1 MARTASG
8 EITQGGP
15 QGLISDEAFN
25 QLVSALITPP
35 PGPATN
41 SIPGGAIGRSSS
53 GKIKQQPI
61 TQEHLDQADE
71 ATKQTMLAIL
81 ADKMGI
87 DIRAS
92 LLGGTPGNSIPGSG
106 VSGRSAAGTIT
117 QQAAPARPDIP
128 PVDQQLQDL
137 MPQSDQAVPTPTP
150 VESPSTPAT
159 SATSSTVQAKKL
171 KPGELDKSPT
181 ILAKYSAPNDII
193 ATVDSN
199 GQLNLSNTAQNTGAK
214 IIQINKEQ
222 ADIQKQ
228 MDAITKEEDLNT
240 REALLGKFHA
250 DQVEQQTEALTTFRA
265 KAEQQLG
272 ITQLRGQLAA
282 SIARDQASPNYR
294 LFNGIDSPGTEHI
307 RRLVQQSESQVEK
320 VTQEMAM
327 ADPTFR
333 RRNTEITDFIGM
345 QQKQIMQMMN
355 KQASGDQRTEQKQQD
370 RAAKVEA
377 AASVLTPIGME
388 IVQSR
393 NPELAT
399 NPESIKDL
407 AYNLMTT
414 PATKLEAQM
423 LLAMPDNLSVYQA
436 AAMGATMADPYIAK
450 KQQELTGDLPE
461 QTLSDLK
468 QVRTMVTPAGEAM
481 LSDAMQKY
489 GTPKMRE
496 EWKMQKASRML
507 ASKTTEG
514 RHQQQL
520 QLMGNAIYLKSAE
533 KAARFYNQ
541 VNSWKPVNGVSLYDL
556 PDVKELLEKNKS
568 VSMQEMFQA
577 YVGSAPKEL
586 KAARFEELK
595 KIAVGNVKSLNAG
608 MYGQVT
614 REDMLEAKMTSYLLA
629 DRFNTRSESEAG
641 LAGRADLTNP
651 IDIFGSLQ

>member
-15 QGLISDEAFN
+15 QGLITDEAFN
-25 QLVSALITPP
+25 QLVNALITPP
-35 PGPATN
+35 PGPTTN
-41 SIPGGAIGRSSS
+41 SIPGRVISRSSS
-53 GKIKQQPI
+53 GKIRQQPI
-61 TQEHLDQADE
+61 TQEHLNQADE
-71 ATKQTMLAIL
+71 ATKQAMLAIL

-87 DIRAS
+87 DIRES
-92 LLGGTPGNSIPGSG
+92 LAKG
-106 VSGRSAAGTIT
+106 
-117 QQAAPARPDIP
+117 QAL
-128 PVDQQLQDL
+128 DQQLQSVEGKTFRAENEKNAL
-137 MPQSDQAVPTPTP
+137 EAKLQELTQQENAVTPSSSP
-150 VESPSTPAT
+150 IESPSPQNASPAAQPT
-159 SATSSTVQAKKL
+159 KL

-222 ADIQKQ
+222 TDIQKQ

-240 REALLGKFHA
+240 REALLSKFHA
-250 DQVEQQTEALTTFRA
+250 DQVEQQTQSLTTFRA

-272 ITQLRGQLAA
+272 ITQLRGQLAEG
-282 SIARDQASPNYR
+282 IRTDQADPNYKYYR
-294 LFNGIDSPGTEHI
+294 TDSQSTLRI
-307 RRLVQQSESQVEK
+307 RQMLQQSESQVEK

-399 NPESIKDL
+399 NPESLKDL

-414 PATKLEAQM
+414 PATKLEARI

-468 QVRTMVTPAGEAM
+468 QIRTMVTPAGEAM

-489 GTPKMRE
+489 GTPRMRE

-507 ASKTTEG
+507 ASKTAEG
-514 RHQQQL
+514 RRQQQL

-533 KAARFYNQ
+533 KAARFYSQ

-556 PDVKELLEKNKS
+556 PEVKDLLEKNKS

-577 YVGSAPKEL
+577 YVGNAPKEL
-586 KAARFEELK
+586 KAARHQQLQD
-595 KIAVGNVKSLNAG
+595 IAVGNAKSLNAG
-608 MYGQVT
+608 MYGQIIPL
-614 REDMLEAKMTSYLLA
+614 DDLKNKMTSYLLEDA
-629 DRFNTRSESEAG
+629 YRDQGFGMPDFS
-641 LAGRADLTNP
+641 NP
-651 IDIFGSLQ
+651 FSTP

>member
-15 QGLISDEAFN
+15 QGLISDDAFN
-25 QLVSALITPP
+25 QLVSALTTPP

-53 GKIKQQPI
+53 GKIKQMPI

-71 ATKQTMLAIL
+71 ATKQAMLAIL

-92 LLGGTPGNSIPGSG
+92 LAGGTSATSIPGG
-106 VSGRSAAGTIT
+106 AVSGRSAAGAIT
-117 QQAAPARPDIP
+117 QQPPPAEAVSDPQL
-128 PVDQQLQDL
+128 QQLLQ
-137 MPQSDQAVPTPTP
+137 QSTDPTPAPVETPVPTPTA
-150 VESPSTPAT
+150 SPAT
-159 SATSSTVQAKKL
+159 SPAQSKSL
-171 KPGELDKSPT
+171 KPGQLDKSPT

-193 ATVDSN
+193 ANVDSR
-199 GQLNLSNTAQNTGAK
+199 GQLSLSNTAAATSAK
-214 IIQINKEQ
+214 VIQINKEQ
-222 ADIQKQ
+222 TDIQNQ
-228 MDAITKEEDLNT
+228 MDLIKKEEDLST
-240 REALLGKFHA
+240 REALLNKFHA
-250 DQVEQQTEALTTFRA
+250 DQVEQQTQSLTTFRA

-272 ITQLRGQLAA
+272 ITQLRRQLAEGV
-282 SIARDQASPNYR
+282 RTDQADPNYQYYKT
-294 LFNGIDSPGTEHI
+294 DSQSTLRI
-307 RRLVQQSESQVEK
+307 RQMLQQSESQVEK

-355 KQASGDQRTEQKQQD
+355 RQASGEQKSEQRQQRQQI
-370 RAAKVEA
+370 RAEKIDA
-377 AASVLTPIGME
+377 AASVLSPIGME
-388 IVQSR
+388 IIQSR

-399 NPESIKDL
+399 NPENVKEL

-436 AAMGATMADPYIAK
+436 AVMGATMADPYIAK

-461 QTLSDLK
+461 QTLKDLK
-468 QVRTMVTPAGEAM
+468 QVRTWVTPAGEEQYGE
-481 LSDAMQKY
+481 AMQAY

-496 EWKMQKASRML
+496 EWKMQKGSRML
-507 ASKTTEG
+507 ASKTAEG
-514 RHQQQL
+514 RHQQQA

-533 KAARFYNQ
+533 KAARFYSQ

-556 PDVKELLEKNKS
+556 LEIKPLLEKNKS

-577 YVGSAPKEL
+577 YVVNAPKEVR
-586 KAARFEELK
+586 AARHQQLQD
-595 KIAVGNVKSLNAG
+595 IALGNAKSLNAG
-608 MYGQVT
+608 MYGQIIPLDT
-614 REDMLEAKMTSYLLA
+614 LKNKMTSYLLENA
-629 DRFNTRSESEAG
+629 YRGQGFGMPDFS
-641 LAGRADLTNP
+641 NP
-651 IDIFGSLQ
+651 FSTP

>member
-1 MARTASG
+1 MARTVSG
-8 EITQGGP
+8 KISQPQQQGPIT
-15 QGLISDEAFN
+15 DEAFN
-25 QLVSALITPP
+25 QLVNALTTPP
-35 PGPATN
+35 PGPSTN
-41 SIPGGAIGRSSS
+41 SIPGRVISRSSS
-53 GKIKQQPI
+53 GKIRQQPI
-61 TQEHLDQADE
+61 TQEHLNQADE
-71 ATKQTMLAIL
+71 ATKQAMLAIL

-87 DIRAS
+87 DIRES
-92 LLGGTPGNSIPGSG
+92 LAKG
-106 VSGRSAAGTIT
+106 
-117 QQAAPARPDIP
+117 QAL
-128 PVDQQLQDL
+128 DQQLQSVEGKTFRAENEKNVL
-137 MPQSDQAVPTPTP
+137 EAKLQELTQQEREVTSPPASSAPQST
-150 VESPSTPAT
+150 SPSTPAAQPT
-159 SATSSTVQAKKL
+159 KL

-181 ILAKYSAPNDII
+181 VLAKYSAPNDII

-240 REALLGKFHA
+240 REALLSKFHA
-250 DQVEQQTEALTTFRA
+250 DQVEQQTQSLTAFRA

-272 ITQLRGQLAA
+272 ITQLRGQLAEG
-282 SIARDQASPNYR
+282 IRTDQADPNYKYYR
-294 LFNGIDSPGTEHI
+294 TDSQSTLRI
-307 RRLVQQSESQVEK
+307 RQMLQYSESQVER

-355 KQASGDQRTEQKQQD
+355 RQASGEQKSALQAEK
-370 RAAKVEA
+370 RAEKVDA

-481 LSDAMQKY
+481 LNDAMQKY

-496 EWKMQKASRML
+496 EWKMQKGTRML
-507 ASKTTEG
+507 ASKTAEG

-520 QLMGNAIYLKSAE
+520 QLMGTAIYLKSAE
-533 KAARFYNQ
+533 KAARFYSQ

-556 PDVKELLEKNKS
+556 PEVKDLLEKNKS

-577 YVGSAPKEL
+577 YVGNAPKEL

>member
-1 MARTASG
+1 MARTVSG
-8 EITQGGP
+8 KISQPQQQGPIT
-15 QGLISDEAFN
+15 DEAFN
-25 QLVSALITPP
+25 QLVNALTTPP
-35 PGPATN
+35 PGPSTN
-41 SIPGGAIGRSSS
+41 SIPGRVISRSSS
-53 GKIKQQPI
+53 GKIRQQPI

-71 ATKQTMLAIL
+71 ATKQAMLAIL

-87 DIRAS
+87 DIRES
-92 LLGGTPGNSIPGSG
+92 LAKG
-106 VSGRSAAGTIT
+106 
-117 QQAAPARPDIP
+117 QAL
-128 PVDQQLQDL
+128 DQQLQSVEGKTFRAENEKNAL
-137 MPQSDQAVPTPTP
+137 EAKLQELTQQEREVTPPPASSAPQST
-150 VESPSTPAT
+150 SPSTPAAQPT
-159 SATSSTVQAKKL
+159 KL
-171 KPGELDKSPT
+171 KPRELDKSPT

-222 ADIQKQ
+222 TDIQKQ

-240 REALLGKFHA
+240 REALLSKFHA
-250 DQVEQQTEALTTFRA
+250 DQVEQQTQSLTAFRA

-272 ITQLRGQLAA
+272 ITQLRGQLAEG
-282 SIARDQASPNYR
+282 IRTDQADPNYKYYR
-294 LFNGIDSPGTEHI
+294 TDSQSTLRI
-307 RRLVQQSESQVEK
+307 RQMLQQSESQVER

-327 ADPTFR
+327 ADPTFK
-333 RRNTEITDFIGM
+333 RRNTEITDFISM

-355 KQASGDQRTEQKQQD
+355 RQASGEQKSAFQAEK
-370 RAAKVEA
+370 RAEKVDA

-399 NPESIKDL
+399 DPESIKDL

-481 LSDAMQKY
+481 LNDAMQKY

-507 ASKTTEG
+507 ASKTAEG

-520 QLMGNAIYLKSAE
+520 QLMGIAIYLKSAE
-533 KAARFYNQ
+533 KAARFYSQ

-556 PDVKELLEKNKS
+556 PEVKDLLEKNKS

-577 YVGSAPKEL
+577 YVGNAPKEL
-586 KAARFEELK
+586 KAARYQQLQD
-595 KIAVGNVKSLNAG
+595 IAIGNAKSLNAG
-608 MYGQVT
+608 MYGQIT
-614 REDMLEAKMTSYLLA
+614 PLDDLKNKMTSYLLEDA
-629 DRFNTRSESEAG
+629 YRDQGFGMPDFS
-641 LAGRADLTNP
+641 NP
-651 IDIFGSLQ
+651 FSTP

>member
-1 MARTASG
+1 MATVG
-8 EITQGGP
+8 Q
-15 QGLISDEAFN
+15 
-25 QLVSALITPP
+25 VSETPP
-35 PGPATN
+35 
-41 SIPGGAIGRSSS
+41 
-53 GKIKQQPI
+53 
-61 TQEHLDQADE
+61 
-71 ATKQTMLAIL
+71 
-81 ADKMGI
+81 
-87 DIRAS
+87 
-92 LLGGTPGNSIPGSG
+92 
-106 VSGRSAAGTIT
+106 V
-117 QQAAPARPDIP
+117 
-128 PVDQQLQDL
+128 
-137 MPQSDQAVPTPTP
+137 
-150 VESPSTPAT
+150 
-159 SATSSTVQAKKL
+159 KL
-171 KPGELDKSPT
+171 KPVELDKSPT

-250 DQVEQQTEALTTFRA
+250 DQVEQQTQSLTTFRA

-355 KQASGDQRTEQKQQD
+355 RQASGEQKEEQRQQI
-370 RAAKVEA
+370 RAEKVDA
-377 AASVLTPIGME
+377 AASVLTPIGVE
-388 IVQSR
+388 IIQAR

-399 NPESIKDL
+399 DPASVNEL
-407 AYNLMTT
+407 GYNLLTSN
-414 PATKLEAQM
+414 ATKLEAQM

-496 EWKMQKASRML
+496 EWNMQKASRML

-556 PDVKELLEKNKS
+556 PEVKELLEKNKS

>member
-1 MARTASG
+1 MARTVSG
-8 EITQGGP
+8 KISQPQQQGPIT
-15 QGLISDEAFN
+15 DEAFN
-25 QLVSALITPP
+25 QLVNALTTPP
-35 PGPATN
+35 PGPSTN
-41 SIPGGAIGRSSS
+41 SIPGRVISRSSS
-53 GKIKQQPI
+53 GKIRQQPI

-71 ATKQTMLAIL
+71 ATKQAMLAIL

-87 DIRAS
+87 DIRES
-92 LLGGTPGNSIPGSG
+92 LAKG
-106 VSGRSAAGTIT
+106 
-117 QQAAPARPDIP
+117 QAL
-128 PVDQQLQDL
+128 DQQLQSVEGKTFRAENEKNAL
-137 MPQSDQAVPTPTP
+137 EAKLQELTQQEREVTPPLASSAPQST
-150 VESPSTPAT
+150 SPSTPAAQPT
-159 SATSSTVQAKKL
+159 KL

-240 REALLGKFHA
+240 REALLSKFHA
-250 DQVEQQTEALTTFRA
+250 DQVEQQTQSLTAFRA

-272 ITQLRGQLAA
+272 ITQLRGQLAEG
-282 SIARDQASPNYR
+282 IRTDQADPNYKYYR
-294 LFNGIDSPGTEHI
+294 TDSQSTLRI
-307 RRLVQQSESQVEK
+307 RQMLQQSESQVER

-327 ADPTFR
+327 ADPTFK
-333 RRNTEITDFIGM
+333 RRNTEITDFISM

-355 KQASGDQRTEQKQQD
+355 RQASGEQKSAFQAEK
-370 RAAKVEA
+370 RAEKVDA

-481 LSDAMQKY
+481 LNDAMQKY

-496 EWKMQKASRML
+496 EWKMQKGTRML
-507 ASKTTEG
+507 ASKTAEG

-520 QLMGNAIYLKSAE
+520 QLMGTAIYLKSAE
-533 KAARFYNQ
+533 KAARFYSQ

-556 PDVKELLEKNKS
+556 PEVKDLLEKNKS

-577 YVGSAPKEL
+577 YVGNAPKEL
-586 KAARFEELK
+586 KAARYQQLQD
-595 KIAVGNVKSLNAG
+595 IAIGNAKSLNAG
-608 MYGQVT
+608 MYGQIT
-614 REDMLEAKMTSYLLA
+614 PLDDLKNKMTSYLLEDA
-629 DRFNTRSESEAG
+629 YRDQGFGMPDFS
-641 LAGRADLTNP
+641 NP
-651 IDIFGSLQ
+651 FSTP